1 MKAGVSMRGLLSAG
15 WGTGAVLLVAVLA
28 GCSSV
33 GNMLGSSSADKPVP
47 IESASGPAAAPPSS
61 EAIPPKDSLT
71 NMILGKPATG
81 EGAADQAFK
90 QEDLPCPEITVRPGA
105 ATLVLSNKGSAGE
118 ATAMDLRY
126 QGTLIR
132 FARDCKTAAGVMTM
146 KIGIEGRV
154 IVGPAGGPGQVEV
167 PVRLAVV
174 QEGPSPKTVLSK
186 LARISV
192 TVGGDGAVD
201 FTHVDPDVA
210 FPLPRPLAAL
220 EQYVVYVGF
229 DPTAVAPKKPA
240 PRRKR

>member
-1 MKAGVSMRGLLSAG
+1 MRGVLSVG
-15 WGTGAVLLVAVLA
+15 QGTGAVLLVAVLS

-33 GNMLGSSSADKPVP
+33 GNMLGSSSTDKPVP
-47 IESASGPAAAPPSS
+47 IESSSGTTAAPPSS
-61 EAIPPKDSLT
+61 ADTIPPKDSLT

-105 ATLVLSNKGSAGE
+105 ATFLLNAKGAAGE

-132 FARDCKTAAGVMTM
+132 FARECKTAAGIMTM
-146 KIGIEGRV
+146 KVGIEGRV
-154 IVGPAGGPGQVEV
+154 IVGPAGGPGQVDL

-186 LARISV
+186 LARIAV
-192 TVGGDGAVD
+192 TVSSDPTVE
-201 FTHVDPDVA
+201 FTHIDPDVS

-220 EQYVVYVGF
+220 EQYVIYVGF
-229 DPTAVAPKKPA
+229 DPSAVAPQKPA

>member
-1 MKAGVSMRGLLSAG
+1 MRRLLSVG
-15 WGTGAVLLVAVLA
+15 RGTAAVLLVAALA

-33 GNMLGSSSADKPVP
+33 GNMLGSSSAEKPVP
-47 IESASGPAAAPPSS
+47 MEPGSAPAAASPSS

-71 NMILGKPATG
+71 NMILGKPAGG
-81 EGAADQAFK
+81 EGAADQPLK

-105 ATLVLSNKGSAGE
+105 ATLVLNNKGSGGE
-118 ATAMDLRY
+118 PTAMDLRY
-126 QGTLIR
+126 QGSLIR
-132 FARDCKTAAGVMTM
+132 FARECKSAAGIMTM

-174 QEGPSPKTVLSK
+174 QEGASPKTVLSK

-192 TVGGDGAVD
+192 TVGSDPTVD
-201 FTHVDPDVA
+201 FTHIDPDVA
-210 FPLPRPLAAL
+210 FPLPRPLGAL

>member
-1 MKAGVSMRGLLSAG
+1 MKAGVSMRRLVSVGR
-15 WGTGAVLLVAVLA
+15 GTGAVLLVAVLA

-33 GNMLGSSSADKPVP
+33 SNMLGSSSADKPVP
-47 IESASGPAAAPPSS
+47 IESGSSAQPPSS
-61 EAIPPKDSLT
+61 NIIPPKDSLT
-71 NMILGKPATG
+71 NAILGKPATT
-81 EGAADQAFK
+81 EGQVETFK

-105 ATLVLSNKGSAGE
+105 ATLVLNNKGSAGE
-118 ATAMDLRY
+118 PTAMDLRY
-126 QGTLIR
+126 QGTLVR
-132 FARDCKTAAGVMTM
+132 FARDCKSAGGVMTM
-146 KIGIEGRV
+146 NIGIEGRV

-174 QEGPSPKTVLSK
+174 QEGPNPKTVLSK

-229 DPTAVAPKKPA
+229 DPTAIAPQKKPA
-240 PRRKR
+240 PPRRKR

>member
-1 MKAGVSMRGLLSAG
+1 
-15 WGTGAVLLVAVLA
+15 LLVAGLA

-33 GNMLGSSSADKPVP
+33 GNMLGSSST
-47 IESASGPAAAPPSS
+47 SAPAPAEPNPAATPTPPSQPM
-61 EAIPPKDSLT
+61 PPKDSLT
-71 NMILGKPATG
+71 TMLLGKQPAG
-81 EGAADQAFK
+81 PAPGDNVVKPIDE
-90 QEDLPCPEITVRPGA
+90 LPCPEVTVRPGA
-105 ATLVLSNKGSAGE
+105 STLLLGSKGSTAE
-118 ATAMDLRY
+118 VSAMDLRY
-126 QGTLIR
+126 QGTLVK
-132 FARDCKTAAGVMTM
+132 FARDCKWTATAMTM

-174 QEGPSPKTVLSK
+174 QEGPNPKTVLSK

-192 TVGGDGAVD
+192 TVGSDAAVD

-229 DPTAVAPKKPA
+229 DPTAVAPQKKPA